1 MLLVWYCI
9 AETRKWQ
16 KNHGKHICQGTTLK
30 ECNLERKK
38 KELVVLREDIER
50 PGDSIGE
57 GKVEP
62 KGEEIQ
68 GPCNDEGEDGMGRE
82 RMGTNQG
89 GKPKGL
95 PEGGRH
101 RGRPEDDING

>member
-57 GKVEP
+57 IK
-62 KGEEIQ
+62 EE
-68 GPCNDEGEDGMGRE
+68 N
-82 RMGTNQG
+82 
-89 GKPKGL
+89 L
-95 PEGGRH
+95 
-101 RGRPEDDING
+101 RGRRRVADIEGVLRTI